1 MEPKNETSLKVKIPF
16 RILSV
21 VFALIAVFTLL
32 TAGLAAYQGFYG
44 RLVMYGAYAAINFI
58 IAFGFWKMK
67 KWILS
72 IFVVAL
78 AAVTLFGIIGLIAG
92 TKELTQFFTG
102 ILVVG
107 VFSGVIYFLR
117 SHLNGEYRQYKVLGS
132 FFALLALAQ
141 IAIAILK

>member
-1 MEPKNETSLKVKIPF
+1 MELKNETSLKVKIPF

-21 VFALIAVFTLL
+21 VFALIAAFTLL

-44 RLVMYGAYAAINFI
+44 RFVMYGAYAAINFI

-78 AAVTLFGIIGLIAG
+78 VAVTLFGIVGLITG
-92 TKELTQFFTG
+92 TKEVSQFLTG

-107 VFSGVIYFLR
+107 VFSGMIYFLR
-117 SHLNGEYRQYKVLGS
+117 NYLNGEYRQYKVLGS
-132 FFALLALAQ
+132 FIVLIALAQ
-141 IAIAILK
+141 IAITILK